1 MRVYIYRCKHRK
13 DTFLYLPEKDN
24 FEEVPDSLLEMLGE
38 ILFSFDFELD
48 DSKKL
53 IRAAAPEV
61 IRNIQQ
67 NGYFLQ
73 LPPGKDEKTH

>member
-1 MRVYIYRCKHRK
+1 MHVYIYRCKHRK
-13 DTFLYLPEKDN
+13 ETFLYIPEKDN
-24 FEEVPDSLLEMLGE
+24 FEEVPDSLLGMLGE
-38 ILFSFDFELD
+38 TAFSFDFDLD

-61 IRNIQQ
+61 IRNIQE

-73 LPPGKDEKTH
+73 LPLVKDEKSH

>member
-1 MRVYIYRCKHRK
+1 MHVYIYRCKHK
-13 DTFLYLPEKDN
+13 KETFLYLPEKDN

-38 ILFSFDFELD
+38 ILFSFDFDLD

-73 LPPGKDEKTH
+73 LPPVKDEKSH